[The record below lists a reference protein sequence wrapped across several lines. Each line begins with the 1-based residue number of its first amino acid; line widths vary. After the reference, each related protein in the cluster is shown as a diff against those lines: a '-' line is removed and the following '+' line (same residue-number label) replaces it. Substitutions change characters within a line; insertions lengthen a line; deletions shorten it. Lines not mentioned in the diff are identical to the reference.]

1 MFTEDY
7 ITILNILTDIEV
19 KKEEKEKLLAKV
31 KLIVERNNLD
41 ADYQKRIED
50 INNRF
55 RPLIEEVKEESK

>member
-1 MFTEDY
+1 MFKEDY
-7 ITILNILTDIEV
+7 ELLLNILMGLEV
-19 KKEEKEKLLAKV
+19 KEEEKEKLLAKV

-41 ADYQKRIED
+41 ADYNKRIED

>member
-1 MFTEDY
+1 MFKEDY
-7 ITILNILTDIEV
+7 ELLLNILMGLEV
-19 KKEEKEKLLAKV
+19 KEEEKEKLLAKI

>member
-1 MFTEDY
+1 MFKEDY
-7 ITILNILTDIEV
+7 ELLQNILMGLEV
-19 KKEEKEKLLAKV
+19 KEEEKEKLLAKV

-41 ADYQKRIED
+41 ADYNKRIED

>member
-1 MFTEDY
+1 MIKEDY
-7 ITILNILTDIEV
+7 ELIQNILMGLEV
-19 KKEEKEKLLAKV
+19 REEDKEKLLAKV

>member
-1 MFTEDY
+1 MFAEDY
-7 ITILNILTDIEV
+7 ITILNILTGIEV
-19 KKEEKEKLLAKV
+19 KNEEKEKLLAKV

>member
-1 MFTEDY
+1 MFKEDY
-7 ITILNILTDIEV
+7 ELIQNILMGLEV
-19 KKEEKEKLLAKV
+19 REEDKEKLLAKV
-31 KLIVERNNLD
+31 KLIVDRNNLD

>member
-1 MFTEDY
+1 MFKEDY
-7 ITILNILTDIEV
+7 ELIQNILMGLEV
-19 KKEEKEKLLAKV
+19 REEDKEKLLAKV

>member
-1 MFTEDY
+1 MFKEDY
-7 ITILNILTDIEV
+7 ELIQNILMGLEV
-19 KKEEKEKLLAKV
+19 KEEEKEKLLTKV

>member
-1 MFTEDY
+1 MFKEDY
-7 ITILNILTDIEV
+7 ELIQNILMGLEV
-19 KKEEKEKLLAKV
+19 KEEETEKLLTKV